1 MTHINKPMMVPV
13 TMTTTITTIKI
24 MMKFHNNN
32 YISPN
37 TSGTITTARNRDCDT
52 TTDPVII
59 EVKVN
64 EEEPVL
70 SDLLTWVWLLM
81 QY

>member
-13 TMTTTITTIKI
+13 TMTTTIITIKI

-37 TSGTITTARNRDCDT
+37 TSGTITTTRDSDCDT
-52 TTDPVII
+52 ATDPVILK
-59 EVKVN
+59 VKVK
-64 EEEPVL
+64 EEEPGIV
-70 SDLLTWVWLLM
+70 
-81 QY
+81 